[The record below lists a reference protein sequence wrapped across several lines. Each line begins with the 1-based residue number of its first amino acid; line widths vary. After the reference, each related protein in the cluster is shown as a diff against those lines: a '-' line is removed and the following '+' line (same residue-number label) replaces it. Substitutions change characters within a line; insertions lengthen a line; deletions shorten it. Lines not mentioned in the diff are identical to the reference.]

1 MSSFMK
7 FLNSSIGKKLMMA
20 VTGSFLLIF
29 LVIHLIGNIT
39 LFFGAEAFNGY
50 VSALD
55 VVKPLIRVVEVVL
68 LTAFVLHIYSGLRLW
83 FENKKKQGGK
93 FIGKYVINASNE
105 NSSFSSRT
113 TFITGSI
120 VFIFLVL
127 HLGTFFWRFNVHDP
141 AGLANDHLYF
151 DIVVAFFKIWWYVA
165 LYVIA
170 VLLLGFHLNHGF
182 QSAFQTFGWNN
193 NNYFP
198 TVKIIGTIYAVIMA
212 VGFASMPIYFF
223 FFYGGN
229 L

>member
-1 MSSFMK
+1 MGWFLK
-7 FLNSSIGKKLMMA
+7 FLNSSIGKKFMMA

-39 LFFGAEAFNGY
+39 LFFGPTVFNAY

-55 VVKPLIRVVEVVL
+55 TIKPLIRVVEVVL
-68 LTAFVLHIYSGLRLW
+68 LAAFILHIYNGLRLW
-83 FENKKKQGGK
+83 LENKKTQGGN
-93 FIGKYVINASNE
+93 FMGKYKVNASSE

-113 TFITGSI
+113 SFITGSI

-141 AGLANDHLYF
+141 EGLANTHQYF
-151 DIVVAFFKIWWYVA
+151 DVVNGFFQIWWYVA

-182 QSAFQTFGWNN
+182 QSAFQTFGWNHKK
-193 NNYFP
+193 YFP
-198 TVKIIGTIYAVIMA
+198 LIKMFGTVYAIIMA
-212 VGFASMPIYFF
+212 LGFASMPIYFF
-223 FFYGGN
+223 FFYGGK